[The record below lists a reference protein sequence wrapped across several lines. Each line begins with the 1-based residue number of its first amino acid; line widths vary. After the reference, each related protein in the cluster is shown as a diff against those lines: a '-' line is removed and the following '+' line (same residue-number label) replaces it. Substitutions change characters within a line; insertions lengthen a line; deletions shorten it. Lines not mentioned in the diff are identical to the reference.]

1 MAYIQRTIEETL
13 KKATN
18 EFPVVVLT
26 GPRQSGKTTV
36 LQHLFSAAAG
46 YVSLEAPDIRDA
58 ATRDPRGFL
67 TLHPPPVIIDEVQY
81 AADLLPYIKEQVDV
95 NRALKGQFFLTGSQ
109 NLLLLSLMSESL
121 AGIAAVLHLLPLFPG
136 RKAPEIPGRASVGG
150 AGSGTEGTTSPG
162 IRALGGSAERI
173 VSRNRH
179 RLAARHPSLARRIRA
194 DISGAGCA
202 PAHPGGRPRA
212 VPGLPQGS
220 GGAQRTASEFER
232 NQSRELGIALN
243 TAKRW
248 LSILEA
254 TFQVTV
260 LRPYR
265 VNAGK
270 RLVKSPKAYF
280 TDTGTLCYLLGIRNT
295 ESAASD
301 LIRGPLFETFV
312 LSELLK
318 SFIHRGEQPPLFF
331 WRTSHGVEVDFV
343 IDNGLSLIPI
353 EVKATAT
360 PRYPMADGI
369 RAFRTDY
376 GNAGAGFVVHLGSE
390 RVPMGE
396 GTTAIPCTDISR
408 GMAKRDYAEPAS
420 SG

>member
-13 KKATN
+13 KKAAN

-46 YVSLEAPDIRDA
+46 HVSLEAPDIRDA

-81 AADLLPYIKEQVDV
+81 AADLLPYIKKQVDE
-95 NRALKGQFFLTGSQ
+95 NRARKGQFFLTGSQ
-109 NLLLLSLMSESL
+109 NLLLLPRVSESL
-121 AGIAAVLHLLPLFPG
+121 AGMAAVLHLLPFSGVETSGNPWAVLPWEAPVQAL
-136 RKAPEIPGRASVGG
+136 KARPASASEPWADLLRGSYPEIVTGSPRDIRLWHAGYVQTYLEQDVRQLTQVGDLGLFHGFLRA
-150 AGSGTEGTTSPG
+150 
-162 IRALGGSAERI
+162 
-173 VSRNRH
+173 
-179 RLAARHPSLARRIRA
+179 LAAR
-194 DISGAGCA
+194 SGQLLNLSAI
-202 PAHPGGRPRA
+202 
-212 VPGLPQGS
+212 
-220 GGAQRTASEFER
+220 
-232 NQSRELGIALN
+232 SRELGIALN

-260 LRPYR
+260 LRPYH

-270 RLVKSPKAYF
+270 RLVKAPKAYF

-301 LIRGPLFETFV
+301 MIRGPLFETFV

>member
-1 MAYIQRTIEETL
+1 VRQ
-13 KKATN
+13 
-18 EFPVVVLT
+18 LT
-26 GPRQSGKTTV
+26 QVGDLG
-36 LQHLFSAAAG
+36 LFH
-46 YVSLEAPDIRDA
+46 
-58 ATRDPRGFL
+58 GFL
-67 TLHPPPVIIDEVQY
+67 
-81 AADLLPYIKEQVDV
+81 
-95 NRALKGQFFLTGSQ
+95 RA
-109 NLLLLSLMSESL
+109 
-121 AGIAAVLHLLPLFPG
+121 
-136 RKAPEIPGRASVGG
+136 
-150 AGSGTEGTTSPG
+150 
-162 IRALGGSAERI
+162 
-173 VSRNRH
+173 
-179 RLAARHPSLARRIRA
+179 LAAR
-194 DISGAGCA
+194 SGQLLNLSAI
-202 PAHPGGRPRA
+202 
-212 VPGLPQGS
+212 
-220 GGAQRTASEFER
+220 
-232 NQSRELGIALN
+232 SRELGIALN

-260 LRPYR
+260 LRPYH

-270 RLVKSPKAYF
+270 RLVKAPKAYF

-301 LIRGPLFETFV
+301 MIRGPLFETFV